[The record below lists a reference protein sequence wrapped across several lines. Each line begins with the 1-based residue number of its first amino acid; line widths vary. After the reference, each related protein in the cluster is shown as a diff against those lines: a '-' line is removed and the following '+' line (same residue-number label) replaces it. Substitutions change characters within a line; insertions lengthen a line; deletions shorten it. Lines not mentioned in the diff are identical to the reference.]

1 MNDNQGEI
9 KVTGSRDFSTGA
21 HRDPN
26 TDKGRYDLI
35 SPLFLRRLAV
45 HTQKGGKARGDRNWE
60 AGMPLSVVID
70 SAIRHLYAFLEGDRS
85 EDHLAAGAWNIMV
98 GIHCGELIM
107 RGVLPSELY
116 DLPDYTE
123 QPDVGHCKE
132 HGDYPCKGDG
142 CPGCVKEMNEYLEQL
157 APRPANLSGV
167 DPCGNCINSD
177 EGSPVP
183 FSDECGT
190 CSRAGNWKGLKHTD
204 SERLTQDDT
213 QTNLEEIED
222 VIYF

>member
-1 MNDNQGEI
+1 MSDTQGKI
-9 KVTGSRDFSTGA
+9 KVTGTRDFSTGA

-26 TDKGRYDLI
+26 DNKGRYDLL
-35 SPLFLRRLAV
+35 SPIFMRRLAI
-45 HTQKGGKARGDRNWE
+45 HTQKGGQARGDRNWE
-60 AGMPLSVVID
+60 AGMPMSAVID

-98 GIHCGELIM
+98 AVHCGELIM
-107 RGVLPSELY
+107 KRILPEELY

-142 CPGCVKEMNEYLEQL
+142 CPGCYKEMNEYLEMNAYL
-157 APRPANLSGV
+157 EDMNHKPDFELLPSTP
-167 DPCGNCINSD
+167 DEDHCGNCKHSD
-177 EGSPVP
+177 HGCPVP

-190 CSRAGNWKGLKHTD
+190 CSRAGHWK
-204 SERLTQDDT
+204 SA
-213 QTNLEEIED
+213 
-222 VIYF
+222 